1 MKDEDYRDILQFT
14 RSALRKAG
22 LGAIDERIMSD
33 IHGSEGPFWDLTYY
47 LKHLTEEIALGSD
60 IHLSNVLRRVRRHA
74 GTESGEPI
82 EGVKVIISDQ
92 DRERYNAREIYFAPD
107 PELGELAEEL
117 RTLIGQLYE
126 DHRSGSNREG
136 EE

>member
-14 RSALRKAG
+14 RRALNKSG

-47 LKHLTEEIALGSD
+47 LKHLTEEVALGSD
-60 IHLSNVLRRVRRHA
+60 IHLSNVLRRVRRHVA
-74 GTESGEPI
+74 TDSGELI
-82 EGVKVIISDQ
+82 EGVRVMISDE
-92 DRERYNAREIYFAPD
+92 DRERYGAKEIDFAPD
-107 PELGELAEEL
+107 SELGKLAEEL
-117 RTLIGQLYE
+117 RTLIKELYE
-126 DHRSGSNREG
+126 DHQRESNRRR